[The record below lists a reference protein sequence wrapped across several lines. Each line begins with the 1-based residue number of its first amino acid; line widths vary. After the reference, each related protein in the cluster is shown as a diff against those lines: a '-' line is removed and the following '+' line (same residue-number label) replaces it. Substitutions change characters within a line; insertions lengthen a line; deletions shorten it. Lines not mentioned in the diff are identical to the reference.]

1 MRKLLALASVAVAFA
16 GSAYAADL
24 PVAYKAPPVP
34 VFSWTGW
41 YFGVNGGGGWGTTD
55 HSATFSAT
63 GLPALTTG
71 DFDVSGGLVG
81 GTVGYNAQIGN
92 WVWGVETDLDWAN
105 INGTFS
111 GTIAGVVPFSL
122 TTQLNWLDTARARL
136 GWSFEH
142 TLLYATAGAALGG
155 VTATAGASVPGVF
168 GINAADTQT
177 RFGWTAGAGIEHAF
191 TPNLSAKIEY
201 LHVDLGSQTQLLVD
215 NVKFTTEIVRG
226 GLNWKF

>member
-1 MRKLLALASVAVAFA
+1 MRKLVAIASVAFAFA

-24 PVAYKAPPVP
+24 SIAYKAPPPP

-55 HSATFSAT
+55 HSATFWAT
-63 GLPALTTG
+63 GLPTLTTG

-81 GTVGYNAQIGN
+81 GTAGYNVQMGQ

-105 INGTFS
+105 INGTFT
-111 GTIAGVVPFSL
+111 GTIAAGVPFSL
-122 TTQLNWLDTARARL
+122 VTQLNWLDTARARL

-155 VTATAGASVPGVF
+155 VTATASASAPGF
-168 GINAADTQT
+168 GITAADTQT

-226 GLNWKF
+226 GLNWRF